1 MSKQKHYYYR
11 TLRTS
16 ITGMQIQSLH
26 NAIYEVNKAA
36 ADFAKQCGARAYE
49 NSTLVAHGGLAY
61 LTFAS
66 KPDPKLWKYLKME
79 DGEALYIPKEKT
91 LKGAEIRTKMNHL
104 PVITGAQHNAA
115 IGVDEPLALFAFVY
129 CAGHVYISSENESPR
144 KDLISVTE
152 EEYNYVKNRT
162 TTDC

>member
-1 MSKQKHYYYR
+1 MSKQKLYYYR

-26 NAIYEVNKAA
+26 KAIYEVNKAA
-36 ADFAKQCGARAYE
+36 QDFAKQCGARAYE

-79 DGEALYIPKEKT
+79 DGEALYVPKEKS

-115 IGVDEPLALFAFVY
+115 IGVDEPLSPFRFVFCGEY
-129 CAGHVYISSENESPR
+129 TYISSVNESPR
-144 KDLISVTE
+144 EDLTPITE
-152 EEYNYVKNRT
+152 EEFNCANNSA